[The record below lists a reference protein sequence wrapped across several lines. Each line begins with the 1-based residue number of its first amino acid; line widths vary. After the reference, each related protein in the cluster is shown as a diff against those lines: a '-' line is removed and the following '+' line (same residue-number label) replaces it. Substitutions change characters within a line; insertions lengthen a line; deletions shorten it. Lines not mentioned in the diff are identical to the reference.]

1 MATDTICP
9 ICGFQGIA
17 AEKEKCPQCDADLA
31 CFRVLDSLPDALTL
45 KEAEPVPRHRFPA
58 GAGITLFL
66 FVVVGFFLVWM
77 FRGEQGNFPVSYG
90 PVYPVSVRIDMEA
103 ELERRARQRPAEPA
117 AEVSVLPTALMDE
130 SVTKKG
136 FEGVEKDLPAEEKKQ
151 VAEESGENA
160 EKEKDPRQENGF
172 WMYHTP
178 GDETLWRIA
187 RTYYGTGYYYPVL
200 LKHNPGLGIYDLR
213 KDLEI
218 RILKD
223 PRQAEQVYKE
233 ITALN
238 GSRVCY
244 LYVVEEGDTLKSI
257 ARRFYGTEA
266 MVERIHRLN
275 PDAAGKPGEV
285 IRIELE

>member
-1 MATDTICP
+1 MATDNICP

-31 CFRVLDSLPDALTL
+31 CFRVLDSLPDTLAL
-45 KEAEPVPRHRFPA
+45 KEAEPDLRHGFLV

-77 FRGEQGNFPVSYG
+77 FRSEQGYSPVSYG
-90 PVYPVSVRIDMEA
+90 PVYPVRVRIDMEA
-103 ELERRARQRPAEPA
+103 ELERRARQCPAEPV
-117 AEVSVLPTALMDE
+117 AEDAVLPAALMDE

-136 FEGVEKDLPAEEKKQ
+136 FEGVEEDFPVGEKKQ

-160 EKEKDPRQENGF
+160 EKEKDPQQENAL
-172 WMYHTP
+172 WVYHMA

-187 RTYYGTGYYYPVL
+187 QTYYGTGYYYPVL
-200 LKHNPGLGIYDLR
+200 LKHNPGMGIYDLR

-223 PRQAEQVYKE
+223 PRQAEHVYKE

-275 PDAAGKPGEV
+275 PDAPGKPGEV